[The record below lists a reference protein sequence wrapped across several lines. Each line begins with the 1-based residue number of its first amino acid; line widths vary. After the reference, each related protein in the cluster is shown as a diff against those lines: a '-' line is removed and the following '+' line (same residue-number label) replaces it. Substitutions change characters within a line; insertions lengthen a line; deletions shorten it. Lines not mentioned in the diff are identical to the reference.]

1 MAKNKKD
8 KKNEKV
14 MKERKELIWLALLL
28 TLIGL
33 TEILTGVKILYAP
46 RLTLW
51 EALGL
56 YIAAIC
62 NIAEEVT
69 ALWGFK
75 TIIENID

>member
-8 KKNEKV
+8 EKV

-56 YIAAIC
+56 YVAANC
-62 NIAEEVT
+62 NVIGEIT
-69 ALWGFK
+69 ALWSFK
-75 TIIENID
+75 TVIEKEL

>member
-8 KKNEKV
+8 EKIK
-14 MKERKELIWLALLL
+14 KERTELIWLALLL

-51 EALGL
+51 EALGS
-56 YIAAIC
+56 YIAANC
-62 NIAEEVT
+62 NVAGEVT
-69 ALWGFK
+69 ALWSFK
-75 TIIENID
+75 TIIEKL